1 MTSTSSRGVLPV
13 SARLRNGVRPSG
25 ARQIMDKAWGIP
37 DAIHLE
43 IGEPDFTAAPDVVE
57 AAERA
62 IRAGRTGY
70 PPTAGLPDLR
80 EALTGKLRTVNGIT
94 ASAQQ
99 VVVTNGGCQ
108 GLFNV
113 LGVLLDVGDTVA
125 LPDPGWPNYRSMA
138 GILGLE
144 VRSYTL
150 GPATSHLP
158 DPGERELLAQQGCRA
173 IVLNSPANP
182 LGTVTPVEIVDAI
195 LEIARRYD
203 MWVVSDEC
211 YDELYFDAVP
221 SSPAARDP
229 EGNVVSVFS
238 FSKTH
243 AMTGWRVGYVVAP
256 DEVARHVALAQEPL
270 VLGISAPGQYAAIQ
284 ALEPEGARYVASMR
298 EEYRRR
304 RDGVVEAFRQVGH
317 EVQAPQGAFYLWLD
331 IRDTGLDD
339 REFVLSL
346 LDAEHVAITPGSSFG
361 PTGTGF
367 VRLSLAAGYDTL
379 LDAVRRTAGHLALR
393 AAEG

>member
-1 MTSTSSRGVLPV
+1 MTSTSSRTVLPASGRV
-13 SARLRNGVRPSG
+13 RNGVQPSG
-25 ARQIMDKAWGIP
+25 ARQIMDRAWNIP

-43 IGEPDFTAAPDVVE
+43 IGEPDFTAAPDVVA

-62 IRAGRTGY
+62 IRDGRTGY
-70 PPTAGLPDLR
+70 PPTAGLPALR
-80 EALTGKLRTVNGIT
+80 EALTGKLMEVNGIT
-94 ASAQQ
+94 AAPHQ

-113 LGVLLDVGDTVA
+113 LGVLLDVGDPIA
-125 LPDPGWPNYRSMA
+125 LPNPGWPNYRSMA
-138 GILGLE
+138 GILGLQ
-144 VRSYTL
+144 VREYTL
-150 GPATSHLP
+150 GPATHHLP
-158 DPGERELLAQQGCRA
+158 DPEEIQRLAQQGCRA

-182 LGTVTPVEIVDAI
+182 LGTVTPVELVDAV
-195 LEIARRYD
+195 LDIARRYD

-221 SSPAARDP
+221 SSPVARDP
-229 EGNVVSVFS
+229 QGNVVTVFS

-284 ALEPEGARYVASMR
+284 ALAPEGTQHVAAMR
-298 EEYRRR
+298 DEYRRR

-317 EVQAPQGAFYLWLD
+317 AVQAPQGAFYLWLD
-331 IRDTGLDD
+331 IRDTGLVD
-339 REFVLSL
+339 RDFVLSL
-346 LDAEHVAITPGSSFG
+346 LDTEHVAITPGSSFG
-361 PTGTGF
+361 PAGTGF

-379 LDAVRRTAGHLALR
+379 MDAVRRTAGHLAR
-393 AAEG
+393 CAEQS